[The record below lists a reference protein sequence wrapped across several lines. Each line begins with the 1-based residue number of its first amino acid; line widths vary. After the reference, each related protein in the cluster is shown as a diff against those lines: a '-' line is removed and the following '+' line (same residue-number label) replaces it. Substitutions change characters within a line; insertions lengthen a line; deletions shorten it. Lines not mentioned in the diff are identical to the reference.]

1 MKLRKLRR
9 TRVRHWDAV
18 HSSWSGVIEAALM
31 WPIRKIKGCRTYSA
45 WCSDCNSALFLFE
58 KQRFPRNVDEFYAFE
73 QDMQDAEGEP

>member
-45 WCSDCNSALFLFE
+45 WCSDCNAG
-58 KQRFPRNVDEFYAFE
+58 RFVRDTGRYPYTYDEFAAFE
-73 QDMQDAEGEP
+73 DARQGEAEP